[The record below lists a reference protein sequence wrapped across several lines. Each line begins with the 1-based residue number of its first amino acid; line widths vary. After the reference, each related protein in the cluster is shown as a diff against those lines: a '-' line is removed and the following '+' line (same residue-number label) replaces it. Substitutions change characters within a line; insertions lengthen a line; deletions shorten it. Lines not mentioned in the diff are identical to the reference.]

1 VISHL
6 KAYGIFLLSIL
17 LLYSV
22 TDFHVPSK
30 SLLFLVL
37 FSLPVSA
44 FIINIIF
51 FTFDHAVVE
60 TKKKSKN
67 VLIAGTGT
75 LAKQLAEMI
84 HHDTKQKLNIS
95 GFINLGERQ
104 EVEINRHSLLVKC
117 DDAAH
122 FIESNAVGEII
133 LAFDGPP
140 TAEVRSVVE
149 AADYNGVRVKYIPD
163 VSTMF
168 GVGRQPKSSNRLQVL
183 DLRKCPLDSQ
193 YAALMK
199 SVFDKLFAFTAILLL
214 LPLLLVLAVL
224 IKLDSAGPVF
234 YCPIRVGKNGR
245 SFKVYKFRSMR
256 ENDSADGGT
265 KSTEKNDPRI
275 SRLGA
280 VLRKYSLDELP
291 QLFNVLLGE
300 MSIVGP
306 RPHRKQLNQEFQ
318 VNVRSYM
325 IRHYVQPGITGW
337 AQVNGWRGP
346 TVTSE
351 QKTQRTQHDLWY
363 IENWSFLLD
372 LKIIWLTMFGRKTRE
387 NVF

>member
-1 VISHL
+1 
-6 KAYGIFLLSIL
+6 
-17 LLYSV
+17 
-22 TDFHVPSK
+22 
-30 SLLFLVL
+30 
-37 FSLPVSA
+37 
-44 FIINIIF
+44 
-51 FTFDHAVVE
+51 
-60 TKKKSKN
+60 
-67 VLIAGTGT
+67 
-75 LAKQLAEMI
+75 
-84 HHDTKQKLNIS
+84 
-95 GFINLGERQ
+95 
-104 EVEINRHSLLVKC
+104 
-117 DDAAH
+117 
-122 FIESNAVGEII
+122 
-133 LAFDGPP
+133 
-140 TAEVRSVVE
+140 
-149 AADYNGVRVKYIPD
+149 
-163 VSTMF
+163 MF

-183 DLRKCPLDSQ
+183 DLRKCPLDNQ
-193 YAALMK
+193 YAAFAK